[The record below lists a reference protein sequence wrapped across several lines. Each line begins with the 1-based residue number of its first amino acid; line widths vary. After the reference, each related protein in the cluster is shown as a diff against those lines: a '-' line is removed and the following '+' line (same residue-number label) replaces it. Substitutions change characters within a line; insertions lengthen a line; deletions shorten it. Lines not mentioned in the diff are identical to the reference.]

1 MAAALTLYSKG
12 GLKTAALR
20 TAFVGVALAAI
31 ASVFVSRGSFGVSRH
46 SSTDV
51 KRQPEAAETS
61 PSIEPQPEPVKASM
75 ESKPKPGAES
85 KSKASRIVIQRG
97 TTVEKIAQDAYGAH
111 AVLGMD
117 LIRELNPQIKN
128 INLVYPGQDLLLPA
142 LTRDTLLR
150 KQPNGSYRL
159 VAASFRNRA
168 DASAYVRKLSERGY
182 KAIIISDPT
191 EDLSLHRVEVTGL
204 KTLQE
209 ANRAWETGLKGDLL
223 AFAANQ
229 RNTAR

>member
-1 MAAALTLYSKG
+1 
-12 GLKTAALR
+12 
-20 TAFVGVALAAI
+20 
-31 ASVFVSRGSFGVSRH
+31 
-46 SSTDV
+46 
-51 KRQPEAAETS
+51 
-61 PSIEPQPEPVKASM
+61 
-75 ESKPKPGAES
+75 
-85 KSKASRIVIQRG
+85 
-97 TTVEKIAQDAYGAH
+97 
-111 AVLGMD
+111 MD

-159 VAASFRNRA
+159 VAASFRKRG
-168 DASAYVRKLSERGY
+168 DANAYVRKLGEMGY
-182 KAIIISDPT
+182 KAIIISDLT
-191 EDLSLHRVEVTGL
+191 EDLSLHRVEVIGL

-229 RNTAR
+229 RNTTR